1 MRKKLSNLLIA
12 VFCLAMVGCMSNN
25 AVTEMRYPQIESSA
39 VTVRHYVP
47 RLISSDDS
55 GSDMISP
62 RRERVV
68 KYRSP
73 MPETIISRDNDMEQ
87 TKQFW
92 NICIVEDDEVNAECG
107 VQNVELRNNA
117 QCRIENE
124 EDSKIV
130 TSTEAEKSDTIHNAQ
145 FIMHNEESSKM
156 SETEKS
162 KNDEQLAMSN
172 EASSSTAIEDGD
184 TRHASAKDGG
194 VQLPQGRIGDTMSG
208 VTMANG
214 SESRRLGAGGEVSSK
229 KTPAPAKK
237 ETAFVPVRKI
247 DEDSLD
253 MTNLKNL
260 KVKEMPQQE
269 QAGITDSQLT
279 LSMAGDQW
287 VMKKMLPAYLELKD
301 RKSTDKQ
308 TIFTF
313 DVKAPGEVNLVFV
326 RTTKNEI
333 VRQPYKIFI
342 QESPSKNTK
351 SKSETAA
358 KPGAAEAEYKAG
370 MAAKRQA
377 KTDEARKHF
386 TAALSDPDNAYYA
399 DALTELIGLYK
410 NDNDTAGAAK
420 AYNQYATADA
430 RQSDDKLGI
439 LDYDLLVMKGDY
451 KGAITGYR
459 KFMQDFPESNLTD
472 KALYYLAYSLE
483 NYKVNPDYRE
493 AYRIY
498 NIIIKN
504 YPESKY
510 HKPSQNRSLYLERH
524 YLKIN

>member
-1 MRKKLSNLLIA
+1 
-12 VFCLAMVGCMSNN
+12 MSNN
-25 AVTEMRYPQIESSA
+25 AVTEMRYPQMESA
-39 VTVRHYVP
+39 VAVSHSVQK
-47 RLISSDDS
+47 RLISSDDY

-62 RRERVV
+62 RLERVV
-68 KYRSP
+68 RYRSP
-73 MPETIISRDNDMEQ
+73 MPEAIISRDNDLEQ
-87 TKQFW
+87 TKTFW
-92 NICIVEDDEVNAECG
+92 NIGLADDEDEECTIH
-107 VQNVELRNNA
+107 NA
-117 QCRIENE
+117 QFTMKNEKSADNVSSTETERSDTMHNAQFTMKNKKSAEN
-124 EDSKIV
+124 V
-130 TSTEAEKSDTIHNAQ
+130 TSTEAEKSDAIHNAQ
-145 FIMHNEESSKM
+145 FIMHNEELSRHSERSEESVVTEVSAAPQYNELSARSNAIPTETKKAN
-156 SETEKS
+156 ETEKS
-162 KNDEQLAMSN
+162 NAKRSP
-172 EASSSTAIEDGD
+172 AS
-184 TRHASAKDGG
+184 
-194 VQLPQGRIGDTMSG
+194 
-208 VTMANG
+208 
-214 SESRRLGAGGEVSSK
+214 
-229 KTPAPAKK
+229 AKK

-247 DEDSLD
+247 DEDTLD

-269 QAGITDSQLT
+269 QAGVTDSQLT

-301 RKSTDKQ
+301 RKSNDKQ

-326 RTTKNEI
+326 RTTKDAI
-333 VRQPYKIFI
+333 IRQPYKIFI

-351 SKSETAA
+351 AA
-358 KPGAAEAEYKAG
+358 STPAVKPGAAEAAYKAG

-377 KTDEARKHF
+377 KPDEARKQF

-420 AYNQYATADA
+420 IYNQYATQDA

-439 LDYDLLVMKGDY
+439 IDYDLLVMNGDY

-483 NYKVNPDYRE
+483 HYKVNPDYRE

-498 NIIIKN
+498 NIIIKD

>member
-1 MRKKLSNLLIA
+1 MRKKLSNLLTA

-47 RLISSDDS
+47 RLISSDDY
-55 GSDMISP
+55 GSDIISP

-92 NICIVEDDEVNAECG
+92 NICIIEDDEVNAECG
-107 VQNVELRNNA
+107 VQSAELKN
-117 QCRIENE
+117 
-124 EDSKIV
+124 
-130 TSTEAEKSDTIHNAQ
+130 NAQ
-145 FIMHNEESSKM
+145 FIMHNEELSHHSESSPEPSRKASEESCKM

-172 EASSSTAIEDGD
+172 EASSSPAVEDGD
-184 TRHASAKDGG
+184 ARHASAKDGG
-194 VQLPQGRIGDTMSG
+194 VQSPQGHIGDAMSG
-208 VTMANG
+208 VTTANG
-214 SESRRLGAGGEVSSK
+214 SESHRQGAGGEVSSK
-229 KTPAPAKK
+229 KTPAPTKK

-333 VRQPYKIFI
+333 IRQPYKIFI

>member
-1 MRKKLSNLLIA
+1 MQRKSNQKPSNLLTA
-12 VFCLAMVGCMSNN
+12 VLCLVITGCMSNN

-47 RLISSDDS
+47 RLISSDDY

-68 KYRSP
+68 RYRSP

-92 NICIVEDDEVNAECG
+92 NISIIEDDEDE
-107 VQNVELRNNA
+107 QFIIHNA
-117 QCRIENE
+117 QFTMKNE
-124 EDSKIV
+124 KSADNT
-130 TSTEAEKSDTIHNAQ
+130 TSTEAERSDAIHNAQ
-145 FIMHNEESSKM
+145 FTMKNEKSADNVTST
-156 SETEKS
+156 ETEKS
-162 KNDEQLAMSN
+162 KNNEQLAMSN
-172 EASSSTAIEDGD
+172 EASFPLSKVERGT
-184 TRHASAKDGG
+184 
-194 VQLPQGRIGDTMSG
+194 
-208 VTMANG
+208 
-214 SESRRLGAGGEVSSK
+214 GGEVLAKSEHSAKAEPAK
-229 KTPAPAKK
+229 KETIKKEPIKK

-269 QAGITDSQLT
+269 QAGVTDSQLT

-351 SKSETAA
+351 PTSDTAA
-358 KPGAAEAEYKAG
+358 KPGAAEASYKAG

-377 KTDEARKHF
+377 KNDEARKHF

-420 AYNQYATADA
+420 AYNQYATPDA

-439 LDYDLLVMKGDY
+439 LDYDLLVMNGDY

-483 NYKVNPDYRE
+483 HYKVNPDYRE

-498 NIIIKN
+498 NIIISR

>member
-1 MRKKLSNLLIA
+1 MRRKPNQKPSNILTA
-12 VFCLAMVGCMSNN
+12 VLCLAMTGCMSNN
-25 AVTEMRYPQIESSA
+25 AVTEMRYPQMESA
-39 VTVRHYVP
+39 VTASHSVSK
-47 RLISSDDS
+47 RLISSDDY

-62 RRERVV
+62 RLERVV
-68 KYRSP
+68 RYRSP
-73 MPETIISRDNDMEQ
+73 MPETLLSRDQDAEQ
-87 TKQFW
+87 TKAFW
-92 NICIVEDDEVNAECG
+92 DIGLADDEDEQFIIHNSQFTMKNEKSAD
-107 VQNVELRNNA
+107 NV
-117 QCRIENE
+117 
-124 EDSKIV
+124 S
-130 TSTEAEKSDTIHNAQ
+130 STETERSDTMHNAQ
-145 FIMHNEESSKM
+145 FIMHNEELSRHSERSEESIVTEVSAAPQHNELSARSNAIPTETKKAN
-156 SETEKS
+156 ETEKS
-162 KNDEQLAMSN
+162 NAKRSP
-172 EASSSTAIEDGD
+172 AS
-184 TRHASAKDGG
+184 
-194 VQLPQGRIGDTMSG
+194 
-208 VTMANG
+208 
-214 SESRRLGAGGEVSSK
+214 
-229 KTPAPAKK
+229 AKK

-247 DEDSLD
+247 DEDTLD

-269 QAGITDSQLT
+269 QAGVTDSQLT

-301 RKSTDKQ
+301 RKSNDKQ

-326 RTTKNEI
+326 RTTKDAI
-333 VRQPYKIFI
+333 IRQPYKIFI

-351 SKSETAA
+351 AA
-358 KPGAAEAEYKAG
+358 STPAVKPGAAEAAYKAG

-377 KTDEARKHF
+377 KPDEARKQF
-386 TAALSDPDNAYYA
+386 TAALSDPDNVYYA

-420 AYNQYATADA
+420 VYNQYATPDA

-439 LDYDLLVMKGDY
+439 IDYDLLVMNGDY

-483 NYKVNPDYRE
+483 HYKVNPDYRE

>member
-1 MRKKLSNLLIA
+1 MRRKSNQKPSNILTA
-12 VFCLAMVGCMSNN
+12 VLCLAMTGCMSNN
-25 AVTEMRYPQIESSA
+25 AVTEMRYPRMESA
-39 VTVRHYVP
+39 VAVSHSVSK
-47 RLISSDDS
+47 RLISSDDY
-55 GSDMISP
+55 GSDIISP
-62 RRERVV
+62 RLERVV
-68 KYRSP
+68 RYRSP
-73 MPETIISRDNDMEQ
+73 APETLLSRDQDAEQ
-87 TKQFW
+87 TKAFW
-92 NICIVEDDEVNAECG
+92 DIGLADDEDE
-107 VQNVELRNNA
+107 QF
-117 QCRIENE
+117 I
-124 EDSKIV
+124 
-130 TSTEAEKSDTIHNAQ
+130 IHNAQ
-145 FIMHNEESSKM
+145 FTMKNEKFADNVISTETERSDTMHNAQFTMHNEELSRHSERSEESVVTEVSAAPQHNELSARSNVIPTETKKAN
-156 SETEKS
+156 ETEKS
-162 KNDEQLAMSN
+162 NAKRSP
-172 EASSSTAIEDGD
+172 AS
-184 TRHASAKDGG
+184 
-194 VQLPQGRIGDTMSG
+194 
-208 VTMANG
+208 
-214 SESRRLGAGGEVSSK
+214 
-229 KTPAPAKK
+229 AKK

-269 QAGITDSQLT
+269 QAGVTDSQLT

-313 DVKAPGEVNLVFV
+313 DVKAPGEVNIVFV
-326 RTTKNEI
+326 RTTKDAI
-333 VRQPYKIFI
+333 IRQPYKIFI

-351 SKSETAA
+351 AA
-358 KPGAAEAEYKAG
+358 STPAVKPGAAEAAYKAG

-377 KTDEARKHF
+377 KPDEARKQF

-420 AYNQYATADA
+420 IYNQYATQDA

-439 LDYDLLVMKGDY
+439 LDYDLLVMNGDY

-483 NYKVNPDYRE
+483 HYKVNPDYRE

-498 NIIIKN
+498 NIIIKD

>member
-1 MRKKLSNLLIA
+1 MQRKSNQKPSNLLTA
-12 VFCLAMVGCMSNN
+12 VLCLAITGCMSNN
-25 AVTEMRYPQIESSA
+25 AVTEMRYPRMETAALVSHSM
-39 VTVRHYVP
+39 P
-47 RLISSDDS
+47 KPLISSDDY
-55 GSDMISP
+55 GSDIISP

-68 KYRSP
+68 RYRSP

-92 NICIVEDDEVNAECG
+92 NISIIEDDDSEQSVIHH
-107 VQNVELRNNA
+107 A
-117 QCRIENE
+117 QFAIKNE
-124 EDSKIV
+124 ESADNVI
-130 TSTEAEKSDTIHNAQ
+130 STEAERSKDNEQSIIHNAQ
-145 FIMHNEESSKM
+145 FTMKNEKSAENVTST
-156 SETEKS
+156 ETEKS
-162 KNDEQLAMSN
+162 KNNEQLAMSN
-172 EASSSTAIEDGD
+172 EASFPLSTVE
-184 TRHASAKDGG
+184 R
-194 VQLPQGRIGDTMSG
+194 
-208 VTMANG
+208 
-214 SESRRLGAGGEVSSK
+214 GAGGEVSSK
-229 KTPAPAKK
+229 RNSAQNQTLKQVQRDN
-237 ETAFVPVRKI
+237 TAFVPVRKI

-269 QAGITDSQLT
+269 QAGVTDSQLT

-342 QESPSKNTK
+342 QESPSKNNKPT
-351 SKSETAA
+351 SDAAA
-358 KPGAAEAEYKAG
+358 KPGAAEASYKAG

-377 KTDEARKHF
+377 KNDEARKHF

-420 AYNQYATADA
+420 AYNQYATPDA

-439 LDYDLLVMKGDY
+439 LDYDLLVMNGDY
-451 KGAITGYR
+451 KGAITGY
-459 KFMQDFPESNLTD
+459 
-472 KALYYLAYSLE
+472 
-483 NYKVNPDYRE
+483 
-493 AYRIY
+493 
-498 NIIIKN
+498 
-504 YPESKY
+504 
-510 HKPSQNRSLYLERH
+510 
-524 YLKIN
+524 

>member
-1 MRKKLSNLLIA
+1 MQRKSNQKPSNLLTA
-12 VFCLAMVGCMSNN
+12 VLCLAITGCMSNN
-25 AVTEMRYPQIESSA
+25 AVTEMRYPRMETAALVSHSM
-39 VTVRHYVP
+39 P
-47 RLISSDDS
+47 KPLISSDDY
-55 GSDMISP
+55 GSDIISP

-68 KYRSP
+68 RYRSP
-73 MPETIISRDNDMEQ
+73 APETLLSRDQDAEQ
-87 TKQFW
+87 TKAFW
-92 NICIVEDDEVNAECG
+92 DIGLADDEDEQFIIHNSQFTMKNEKSAD
-107 VQNVELRNNA
+107 NV
-117 QCRIENE
+117 
-124 EDSKIV
+124 S
-130 TSTEAEKSDTIHNAQ
+130 STETERSDTMHNAQ
-145 FIMHNEESSKM
+145 FIMHNEELSRHSERSEESVVTEVSAAPQHNELSARSNAIPTETKKAN
-156 SETEKS
+156 ETEKS
-162 KNDEQLAMSN
+162 NAKRSP
-172 EASSSTAIEDGD
+172 AS
-184 TRHASAKDGG
+184 
-194 VQLPQGRIGDTMSG
+194 
-208 VTMANG
+208 
-214 SESRRLGAGGEVSSK
+214 
-229 KTPAPAKK
+229 AKK

-247 DEDSLD
+247 DEDTLD

-269 QAGITDSQLT
+269 QAGVTDSQLT

-301 RKSTDKQ
+301 RKSNDKQ

-326 RTTKNEI
+326 RTTKDAI
-333 VRQPYKIFI
+333 IRQPYKIFI

-351 SKSETAA
+351 AA
-358 KPGAAEAEYKAG
+358 STPAVKPGAAEAAYKAG

-377 KTDEARKHF
+377 KPDEARKQF

-420 AYNQYATADA
+420 IYNQYATQDA

-439 LDYDLLVMKGDY
+439 LDYDLLVMNGDY

-483 NYKVNPDYRE
+483 HYKVNPDYRE

-498 NIIIKN
+498 NIIIKD

>member
-1 MRKKLSNLLIA
+1 MRRKPNQKPSNILTA
-12 VFCLAMVGCMSNN
+12 VLCLAMTGCMSNN
-25 AVTEMRYPQIESSA
+25 AVTEMRYPQMESA
-39 VTVRHYVP
+39 VAVSHSVSK
-47 RLISSDDS
+47 RLISSDDY

-62 RRERVV
+62 RLERVV
-68 KYRSP
+68 RYRSP
-73 MPETIISRDNDMEQ
+73 MPETLLSRDQDAEQ
-87 TKQFW
+87 TKAFW
-92 NICIVEDDEVNAECG
+92 DIGLADDEDEQFIIHNSQFTMKNEKSAG
-107 VQNVELRNNA
+107 NVSSTETERSDTMHNA
-117 QCRIENE
+117 QFTMKNE
-124 EDSKIV
+124 KFAGNVI
-130 TSTEAEKSDTIHNAQ
+130 STEAEKSDAIHNAQ
-145 FIMHNEESSKM
+145 FIMHNEELSRHSERSEESVVTEVSAAPQHNELSARSNAIPTETKKAN
-156 SETEKS
+156 ETEKS
-162 KNDEQLAMSN
+162 NAKRSP
-172 EASSSTAIEDGD
+172 AS
-184 TRHASAKDGG
+184 
-194 VQLPQGRIGDTMSG
+194 
-208 VTMANG
+208 
-214 SESRRLGAGGEVSSK
+214 
-229 KTPAPAKK
+229 AKK

-269 QAGITDSQLT
+269 QAGVTDSQLT

-301 RKSTDKQ
+301 RKSNDKQ

-326 RTTKNEI
+326 RTTKDAI
-333 VRQPYKIFI
+333 IRQPYKIFI

-351 SKSETAA
+351 AA
-358 KPGAAEAEYKAG
+358 NTPAVKPGAAEAAYKAG

-377 KTDEARKHF
+377 KPDEARKQF
-386 TAALSDPDNAYYA
+386 TAALSDPDNVYYA
-399 DALTELIGLYK
+399 DALTELIALYK

-420 AYNQYATADA
+420 AYNQYATQDA

-439 LDYDLLVMKGDY
+439 LDYDLLVMNGDY

-483 NYKVNPDYRE
+483 HYKVNPDYRE

-498 NIIIKN
+498 NIIIKD